1 MFIFF
6 PGRLT
11 NETSLEQQVQH
22 KLLFIK
28 AHIPRHTRLILVS
41 HSIGCFINLRLLPHL
56 GKQSYYNFFLFPTI
70 ERLSSSFAGRIICAF
85 SPFFFLIRW
94 LLLTLVFLLSF
105 LSTRIQSG
113 IIRTYFGRSVVDECV
128 LRATTSIFDTSC
140 VDYSFTLGQEELKVV
155 KELDK
160 DLVEKHIDRIS
171 FYYGWNDH
179 WCPIE
184 FGYNMK
190 RHFPSADVRFCEN
203 KIEHAFV
210 LRFSDKMAAIVNE
223 WFHRIHNAKTE
234 RRTVQNGQNKTNT
247 SETIH
252 NVTLYENGESEDVF
266 RVEKKFQ
273 NKLL

>member
-1 MFIFF
+1 M
-6 PGRLT
+6 
-11 NETSLEQQVQH
+11 
-22 KLLFIK
+22 
-28 AHIPRHTRLILVS
+28 S

-113 IIRTYFGRSVVDECV
+113 IIRTYFGRSVVDECI

-160 DLVEKHIDRIS
+160 DLVQKHIDSIS

-252 NVTLYENGESEDVF
+252 NATLYEDGESEGVF